1 MAQSQVAVNETA
13 PMSQEDLQTLAQN
26 ETDENG
32 LILGKFKSVED
43 LAASYRE
50 LEGKL
55 GSQTQEETATEEVAE
70 ETEATDF
77 DANEYYGEGLAEV
90 LTEAQID
97 PVDISQRFEES
108 GEISEDD
115 YTKLEGAGF
124 SRQVIDTYLDGLR
137 GGDVDASE
145 IATAQIQGIKDS
157 VGGDDSYGKMTAWAI
172 DNLPAPDVEAFNNL
186 TETGDAAAIK
196 LAVQGLYS
204 QYSNAMG
211 VEPNLVTGKSA
222 SSGPTPYRST
232 AEVVAAMSDKRYG
245 KDVTYTEDVQ
255 RRLGGSDVFTTRQ
268 LAMPY
273 SKKQMKIAKVAKP
286 RDKITRE
293 DLMILRKKPKKNV
306 KRQS

>member
-97 PVDISQRFEES
+97 PQDISDRFQES

-137 GGDVDASE
+137 GGSE
-145 IATAQIQGIKDS
+145 IATTQIQGIKDS
-157 VGGDDSYGKMTAWAI
+157 VGGDDSYAKMTAWAI
-172 DNLPAPDVEAFNNL
+172 DNLPAGDVDAFNKL
-186 TETGDAAAIK
+186 TETGDAPSIK

-211 VEPNLVTGKSA
+211 VEPNLVTGKA
-222 SSGPTPYRST
+222 ATSGPTPYRST

-245 KDVTYTEDVQ
+245 KDVAYTEDVQ
-255 RRLGGSDVFTTRQ
+255 RRLGDSDVFST
-268 LAMPY
+268 
-273 SKKQMKIAKVAKP
+273 I
-286 RDKITRE
+286 
-293 DLMILRKKPKKNV
+293 
-306 KRQS
+306 